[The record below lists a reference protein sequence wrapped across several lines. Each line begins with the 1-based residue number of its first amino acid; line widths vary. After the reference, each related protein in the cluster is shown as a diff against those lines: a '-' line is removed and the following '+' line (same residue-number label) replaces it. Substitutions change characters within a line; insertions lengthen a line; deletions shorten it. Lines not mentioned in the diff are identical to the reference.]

1 MWCTNRDFNMEL
13 CLIANT
19 AEDVVLGTM
28 GYNII
33 KKTVAFVVEAKI

>member
-1 MWCTNRDFNMEL
+1 MVYQQGLQYGAVFDC
-13 CLIANT
+13 NT